1 MTSALET
8 HPELLPFD
16 RTTRSY
22 RQRWWILG
30 VLCLSLLVI
39 IVDNSILNVALPRLQ
54 EDLNATFSQLQW
66 MVDSYTLVFASLLLT
81 AGSLGDRFGRKG
93 ALQLGMVI
101 FGVGSVM
108 SAFATTPAHLIMTRA
123 LMGVGGAFI
132 MPSTLSLI
140 TNVFPPEERGR
151 AISYWAA
158 IAGIGVALGPVSGG
172 LLLERFYWGSIFLVN
187 LPIVVVALV
196 AGGFLL
202 PKSSDPAH
210 PRLDLIGATLS
221 ITGLFALVYA
231 IIDGPLNGW
240 GSGRIV
246 GAFAAAVV
254 LLGTFAWWESPSRH
268 PMLNIQ
274 FFKNPRFSAASSGL
288 MLIFFA
294 MFGATFLLT
303 QYLQFVMGYS
313 PLQAGTALL
322 PWAGIMLVV
331 APASARLAE
340 RYGTKLVVATGLSFA
355 TLSLLL
361 MSTLPATNISYV
373 RDVLPRLV
381 LLAFGMGLTMAPSTE
396 SIMGSLPRAKAG
408 VGSAMNDTTRQVGGA
423 LGVAVVGSV
432 MTSVYGARVAAAIHG
447 AQIPVGA
454 KLLGQARQDLSTA
467 LGIATS
473 KHVAA
478 AVQSKL
484 VAEINEAFV
493 AGMHR
498 GVLFAAAATLLGVF
512 IVVRY
517 LPATGA
523 EVDGIP
529 ASTSPEEIEQV
540 ADAEAAPAAANGTA
554 SNGTSGNGTADHDGS
569 TKPALV
575 PEP

>member
-1 MTSALET
+1 MTLAPPHS
-8 HPELLPFD
+8 ELVPFD
-16 RTTRSY
+16 RTTRAY
-22 RQRWWILG
+22 NQRWWILG

-66 MVDSYTLVFASLLLT
+66 MVDSYTLVFACLLLT

-93 ALQLGMVI
+93 ALQLGMVV
-101 FGVGSVM
+101 FGTGSLL
-108 SAFATTPAHLIMTRA
+108 SAFATTPGHLIATRA
-123 LMGVGGAFI
+123 LMGIGGAFI

-187 LPIVVVALV
+187 LPIVAVALV

-210 PRLDLIGATLS
+210 PRLDLVGATLS
-221 ITGLFALVYA
+221 ITGLLALVYG
-231 IIDGPLNGW
+231 IIDGPLEGW
-240 GSGRIV
+240 ASGRIV
-246 GAFAAAVV
+246 GSFVAAAV
-254 LLGTFAWWESPSRH
+254 LLGAFAYWESHSDH
-268 PMLNIQ
+268 PMLNLE
-274 FFKNPRFSAASSGL
+274 FFKNPRFSAASTGL

-303 QYLQFVMGYS
+303 QYLQFVIGYS
-313 PLQAGTALL
+313 PLRAGTALL
-322 PWAGIMLVV
+322 PWAGIMLFV

-340 RYGTKLVVATGLSFA
+340 RFGTKLVVGAGLTFA
-355 TLSLLL
+355 SASLLF
-361 MSTLPATNISYV
+361 MSTLPYSHIGYV
-373 RDVLPRLV
+373 RDVLPRLL
-381 LLAFGMGLTMAPSTE
+381 LLAFGMGLTMAPATE
-396 SIMGSLPRAKAG
+396 SIMGSLPRSKAG

-432 MTSVYGARVAAAIHG
+432 MTSVYGARVAAAITG
-447 AQIPVGA
+447 AHVPVTA

-467 LGIATS
+467 LAIATN
-473 KHVAA
+473 KHVPAA
-478 AVQSKL
+478 AQAKL
-484 VAEINEAFV
+484 VSQINNAFV
-493 AGMHR
+493 SGLHR

-512 IVVRY
+512 IVLRY
-517 LPATGA
+517 LPARGA

-529 ASTSPEEIEQV
+529 AATSAEEI
-540 ADAEAAPAAANGTA
+540 AGAAAEVTPVGVDVPA
-554 SNGTSGNGTADHDGS
+554 
-569 TKPALV
+569 ALV
-575 PEP
+575 PDA